1 MDATVREF
9 PQVLATFAEDP
20 VDDVGGKRVLP
31 VGDRL
36 LPGQALIEAAAVV
49 GR

>member
-20 VDDVGGKRVLP
+20 AVDVGGKRVLP
-31 VGDRL
+31 
-36 LPGQALIEAAAVV
+36 PGQARIEAAAVV